1 MLADGLYKVS
11 LLDGL
16 RDLALGIF
24 GPLQLGFYLLSC
36 LKYDDRPSVLCASN
50 NILTHKAIEEQ
61 HKEGTLGRIIDVATP
76 SLI

>member
-24 GPLQLGFYLLSC
+24 GPLQLGLNLLSR
-36 LKYDDRPSVLCASN
+36 LKYDDWPSVLCASN

-61 HKEGTLGRIIDVATP
+61 HKERTLGRIIDVATP

>member
-1 MLADGLYKVS
+1 MLADGLYKAS

-16 RDLALGIF
+16 RDLALGLF
-24 GPLQLGFYLLSC
+24 GPLQLGLNLLSR
-36 LKYDDRPSVLCASN
+36 LKYGDWPSVYVRATIL
-50 NILTHKAIEEQ
+50 LTHKAIEEQ

>member
-1 MLADGLYKVS
+1 MLADGMYKTS

-24 GPLQLGFYLLSC
+24 GPLQLGLNLLSR
-36 LKYDDRPSVLCASN
+36 LKYGDWPSVLCASN
-50 NILTHKAIEEQ
+50 NILAHKAIEEQ
-61 HKEGTLGRIIDVATP
+61 HKEGTLGRIINVATP